1 LKGEVRSKLKWADGK
16 QMKSEIDVQIF
27 DLLGEKTEED
37 LNPTKQA
44 STPKASAENK
54 KSDKP
59 KQATN
64 EEKTVT
70 FADMKFH
77 KPGENYKSEEYVI
90 TDKTMD
96 LMAKHLKETGG
107 KGNFLCFFLRY
118 DLTILI

>member
-1 LKGEVRSKLKWADGK
+1 MKGEVRSKLKWADGK
-16 QMKSEIDVQIF
+16 QVKSEVDVQIF

-44 STPKASAENK
+44 SAENK

-59 KQATN
+59 KPAKN
-64 EEKTVT
+64 EEKTVK

-77 KPGENYKSEEYVI
+77 KPGENYKSENYVI

-96 LMAKHLKETGG
+96 LMAQHLKETGG
-107 KGNFLCFFLRY
+107 KGNLLFL
-118 DLTILI
+118 